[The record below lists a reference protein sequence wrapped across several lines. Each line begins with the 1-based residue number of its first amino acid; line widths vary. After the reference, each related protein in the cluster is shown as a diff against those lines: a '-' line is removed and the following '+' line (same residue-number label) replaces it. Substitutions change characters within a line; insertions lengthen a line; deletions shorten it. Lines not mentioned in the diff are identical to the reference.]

1 MVPLF
6 FPDRLFPQP
15 LALPL
20 LVPQPW
26 VHADGVPDAVPGL
39 PDGVPGLPANGL
51 PDAARLPTASVP
63 AASVPASSLPAH
75 VSALASPCSLKSK
88 KEK

>member
-39 PDGVPGLPANGL
+39 PDGLPGLPANGL

-63 AASVPASSLPAH
+63 AH